1 MGASK
6 LMLLPLLCVVNA
18 QQQVFTNFRSASPAR
33 GELPIRVIPV
43 ARAASNVSPQAVR
56 VPTPTVF
63 RTPGEQPQVFQS
75 APLTKAA
82 IRPEVISRTRETI
95 NDILQAADEVQ
106 SNSEVSS
113 LFGDFNFDPAAN
125 GGYVYDPENPNKAWT
140 YNYDP
145 SKNSFRN
152 GLSNYSAEEV
162 IDTFVDQGEKILKAV
177 DILAGNKLLG
187 KLLTSST
194 VSTDPCA
201 VAPEELGYVVKDLV
215 EAVTSSRKEL
225 VSVLSSIQTFQQ
237 DEKNIPKIARAASE
251 AVANVDPLIPKFSAL
266 LKSNKACEDSLKT
279 SAASL
284 NNIGGGLDALSKTN
298 SVGASSFAAGAKASQ
313 AFSQFAGINA
323 KTLRIFLKKTFI
335 PIFYNF
341 CFSDKFSTGSL
352 ARTCEESPTFTS
364 DVFIGVSELIEG
376 LSEITRTFAGEDP
389 SAKAST
395 KNIDQTVTL
404 LKDGAVRIFI
414 GSSLDM
420 LISYHI
426 NHS

>member
-43 ARAASNVSPQAVR
+43 ARAASNVSPQVVR

-75 APLTKAA
+75 APLTKSA
-82 IRPEVISRTRETI
+82 IKPEVLSRTRETI

-106 SNSEVSS
+106 SNPEVSS

-201 VAPEELGYVVKDLV
+201 VAPEELGYVVRDLV

-313 AFSQFAGINA
+313 AFSQFAGKIA
-323 KTLRIFLKKTFI
+323 KTKEFSLKKLLFLYFI
-335 PIFYNF
+335 IF
-341 CFSDKFSTGSL
+341 
-352 ARTCEESPTFTS
+352 
-364 DVFIGVSELIEG
+364 VFQINSAL
-376 LSEITRTFAGEDP
+376 DP
-389 SAKAST
+389 
-395 KNIDQTVTL
+395 
-404 LKDGAVRIFI
+404 
-414 GSSLDM
+414 
-420 LISYHI
+420 
-426 NHS
+426 

>member
-1 MGASK
+1 MGVTK

-18 QQQVFTNFRSASPAR
+18 QQQVFTNFRSANPAR

-43 ARAASNVSPQAVR
+43 ARAASNVSPQVVR

-63 RTPGEQPQVFQS
+63 RTPVQQPQS
-75 APLTKAA
+75 ASLTKSD
-82 IRPEVISRTRETI
+82 IKPEVLSRTRETI

-106 SNSEVSS
+106 SNPEVSS

-140 YNYDP
+140 YNYEP
-145 SKNSFRN
+145 SRNSFRN
-152 GLSNYSAEEV
+152 GLSDYSAEEV
-162 IDTFVDQGEKILKAV
+162 VDTFVDQGEKILKAV

-201 VAPEELGYVVKDLV
+201 VAPEELGYVVRDLV

-251 AVANVDPLIPKFSAL
+251 AVASVDPLIPKFSAL
-266 LKSNKACEDSLKT
+266 LKSNKACENSLKT

-313 AFSQFAGINA
+313 AFSQFAGIIA
-323 KTLRIFLKKTFI
+323 KTNKKFLKENICI
-335 PIFYNF
+335 PIF
-341 CFSDKFSTGSL
+341 
-352 ARTCEESPTFTS
+352 
-364 DVFIGVSELIEG
+364 
-376 LSEITRTFAGEDP
+376 
-389 SAKAST
+389 
-395 KNIDQTVTL
+395 
-404 LKDGAVRIFI
+404 
-414 GSSLDM
+414 
-420 LISYHI
+420 
-426 NHS
+426 